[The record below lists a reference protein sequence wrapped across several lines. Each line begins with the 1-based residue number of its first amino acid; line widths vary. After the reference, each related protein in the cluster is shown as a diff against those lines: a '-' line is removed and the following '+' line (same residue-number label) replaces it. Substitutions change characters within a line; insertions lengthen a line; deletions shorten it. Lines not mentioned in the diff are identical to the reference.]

1 MNKKV
6 IVIGGANVD
15 VTSFTRSEI
24 GSGDAYPGKVE
35 LSLGGVS
42 RNIAENLSRLGLD
55 TSLITSL
62 GTDGFGTMVKNNCLS
77 LGIDLS
83 LSNLEAKRTGVFSSV
98 LDKKNDMYLAIADQK
113 AVEELDEEFFKDKIE
128 QINQADLVFISTELS
143 ESTLDYLTKN
153 ITTTMVTD
161 VVSGAKS
168 KRIKEFYERFDVIKM
183 NEIEAE
189 IFFDEKVT
197 EENYERILGETKD
210 VNLIIT
216 RGSRSLFYKWDNKI
230 GISEIKIVDAQNTN
244 GAGDAFISGVIYS
257 YLNNFDLT
265 KILEFAKSCSTLTIA
280 DERTNTD
287 LMSVEKIMEL
297 INE

>member
-35 LSLGGVS
+35 LTLGGVS

-216 RGSRSLFYKWDNKI
+216 RGSRSLFYK
-230 GISEIKIVDAQNTN
+230 
-244 GAGDAFISGVIYS
+244 
-257 YLNNFDLT
+257 
-265 KILEFAKSCSTLTIA
+265 
-280 DERTNTD
+280 
-287 LMSVEKIMEL
+287 
-297 INE
+297 